1 METKKDI
8 NTCLIDNWMSICKW
22 IRSHYHF
29 YWNLKIKVEDDLYLT
44 IKADDNKIMLT
55 EWHPGFYKVITE
67 ERSSDDY
74 KFDNY
79 LSGKKKLSGY
89 DIKYLKALTLCW
101 DHVKV
106 SIERQNNEYSKISN
120 FKV

>member
-1 METKKDI
+1 MEAKKDI
-8 NTCLIDNWMSICKW
+8 NVCLIENWMSICIW

-44 IKADDNKIMLT
+44 IKANENKITLT
-55 EWHPGFYKVITE
+55 EWHPEFYKVITE

-79 LSGKKKLSGY
+79 LSGKKKLSEY
-89 DIKYLKALTLCW
+89 DIKYLKAITICW
-101 DHVKV
+101 DRVKV
-106 SIERQNNEYSKISN
+106 SIERQTNEYSKISN
-120 FKV
+120 FKI